1 MLIESLLGAR
11 HCFVFSGYNGDK
23 KDEGL
28 CPHGVYILMGNDLKK
43 KKNCEQNKYTNFN
56 RMKMLIKKIG
66 KIKIE
71 YKTPIEF
78 LAEFFPSGL
87 FMQLER

>member
-43 KKNCEQNKYTNFN
+43 KKTVSRINTQI
-56 RMKMLIKKIG
+56 LI
-66 KIKIE
+66 E
-71 YKTPIEF
+71 
-78 LAEFFPSGL
+78 
-87 FMQLER
+87 